1 MNDYSSKSRFA
12 SPTLPHGSSSFA
24 AAEMSQGGAEG
35 KTKFIRTQ
43 TFELPL
49 LWLGNPEKGQRK
61 MEKERGAG
69 GAAWSRL
76 EQSVG
81 HTHAGLGSK
90 LSLQRDICSITPM
103 HCG

>member
-1 MNDYSSKSRFA
+1 MNDYISKSRSA

-35 KTKFIRTQ
+35 KTKSIRTQ

-69 GAAWSRL
+69 GAAGGR
-76 EQSVG
+76 E
-81 HTHAGLGSK
+81 AGEAGGL
-90 LSLQRDICSITPM
+90 LPT
-103 HCG
+103 CGPIRKPGM